1 MLLGSLLCGGALLA
15 HAQQPFTR
23 IVAEDNVN
31 SRYIVENVEL
41 AGDPMTGL
49 SRGLRDSLQSLI
61 GERFNAEE
69 LQALALQLR
78 KELHLKSVTPHVTR
92 GSMSDQVKV
101 IFEVKRRSVTFDISV
116 PKFLYHS
123 KQGWSAQAVASTTI
137 ARNHNVSFGIVSD
150 GDELTERFAGIATRY
165 ENTHV
170 GSDRVRFAFQ
180 FESYHE
186 QWNRSTLDALSNTLG
201 IAGQAGNPSLYRT
214 RKNYQPT
221 VAFALAKALTLTVG
235 AGFEQ
240 MGSQTP
246 DSRTP
251 AVRSEAANAFIAAL
265 RYRRRTEDN
274 DASPRDFAASYELR
288 AATKALG
295 GDYIYS
301 RHRFAARYALTHDKH
316 TISDDFTAGYIAGR
330 APLFERFV
338 LGTSSLL
345 RGWNRYA
352 IDPLGGNRLVHN
364 SVTYGYR
371 FPEGVA
377 EIFYDAGA
385 LWNRTQNASARH
397 SLGVGFRQ
405 SIFSVAVAFP
415 VREGRIDPIF
425 MVGMNY

>member
-1 MLLGSLLCGGALLA
+1 MRLLLLGSLIYGGALLA
-15 HAQQPFTR
+15 RAQQPFTR

-31 SRYIVENVEL
+31 SRYIVETVEI
-41 AGDPMTGL
+41 AGDALSGL
-49 SRGLRDSLQSLI
+49 SRGLRDGLQALI

-69 LQALALQLR
+69 LQTLALQLR
-78 KELHLKSVTPHVTR
+78 KELHLKSVTPHVMR
-92 GSMSDQVKV
+92 GTTSDQVKV
-101 IFEVKRRSVTFDISV
+101 LFEVKRRSVTFDISV

-170 GSDRVRFAFQ
+170 GTDRMRFRFQ
-180 FESYHE
+180 FENYHE
-186 QWNRSTLDALSNTLG
+186 QWNRATLDALGSSVH
-201 IAGQAGNPSLYRT
+201 AGDPAVYRT
-214 RKNYQPT
+214 RRNYEPSA
-221 VAFALAKALTLTVG
+221 AFVLAKALTLTLG
-235 AGFEQ
+235 AGFQQ
-240 MGSQTP
+240 MDSQI
-246 DSRTP
+246 P
-251 AVRSEAANAFIAAL
+251 AVRTEAANAFIAAL
-265 RYRRRTEDN
+265 RYHRRVEDTN
-274 DASPRDFAASYELR
+274 ANPRAFDASYELR
-288 AATKALG
+288 AGAKALG
-295 GDYIYS
+295 SDYVYS
-301 RHRFAARYALTHDKH
+301 RHRFAARYALTHNRQ
-316 TISDDFTAGYIAGR
+316 TISDEFTAGYIAGR

-377 EIFYDAGA
+377 EIFYDAGS
-385 LWNRTQNASARH
+385 LSNRSQNSSVRH

-405 SIFSVAVAFP
+405 GIFSVAVAFP

>member
-1 MLLGSLLCGGALLA
+1 MRLLLLGSLLCGGALLA
-15 HAQQPFTR
+15 RAQQPFTR
-23 IVAEDNVN
+23 IIAEDNVN
-31 SRYIVENVEL
+31 SRYIVESVEL

-49 SRGLRDSLQSLI
+49 SRGLRENLQSLI

-69 LQALALQLR
+69 LQTLALQLR
-78 KELHLKSVTPHVTR
+78 KELHLKSVTPHVMR
-92 GSMSDQVKV
+92 GSTSDQVKV
-101 IFEVKRRSVTFDISV
+101 VFEVKRRSVTFDISV

-137 ARNHNVSFGIVSD
+137 ARNNNVSFGIVSD

-170 GSDRVRFAFQ
+170 GSDRVRFRFQ

-186 QWNRSTLDALSNTLG
+186 QWNRSTLDALS
-201 IAGQAGNPSLYRT
+201 AVGQTGNPSLYRT
-214 RKNYQPT
+214 RQNYEPT
-221 VAFALAKALTLTVG
+221 AAFVLAKALTLTVG
-235 AGFEQ
+235 AGFQQ
-240 MGSQTP
+240 MDLQ
-246 DSRTP
+246 TP

-265 RYRRRTEDN
+265 RYHRRVEDP
-274 DASPRDFAASYELR
+274 DANPRDFGASYELR

-295 GDYIYS
+295 SDYIYS
-301 RHRFAARYALTHDKH
+301 RHRFAARYALTHNKQ

-364 SVTYGYR
+364 SITYGYR

-385 LWNRTQNASARH
+385 LWNRSQNLSVRH
-397 SLGVGFRQ
+397 SLGIGFRQ